1 MDNRSYGGIYIG
13 GIGNGGNWGQA
24 GKKWF
29 GLQRIKYNGKTTFEM
44 LAIRVK
50 PNGMEIEFTEA
61 LSGDS
66 GNDASDYQIEQF
78 RYEPT
83 PKYGGPKVDL
93 EDLEIK
99 SVTVDDSRTKAFLE
113 IEGLKENHV
122 VYFRLNSQIMNN
134 DNETLWS
141 TESWYTLN
149 SMPSGN

>member
-1 MDNRSYGGIYIG
+1 
-13 GIGNGGNWGQA
+13 
-24 GKKWF
+24 
-29 GLQRIKYNGKTTFEM
+29 M
-44 LAIRVK
+44 LAIRIK
-50 PNGMEIEFTEA
+50 PNGMEIAFTEA

-66 GNDASDYQIEQF
+66 GNATSDYQIEQF

-93 EDLEIK
+93 QDLEVK

-113 IEGLKENHV
+113 IECLKENHV
-122 VYFRLNSQIMNN
+122 VYFRLNSEIVNN